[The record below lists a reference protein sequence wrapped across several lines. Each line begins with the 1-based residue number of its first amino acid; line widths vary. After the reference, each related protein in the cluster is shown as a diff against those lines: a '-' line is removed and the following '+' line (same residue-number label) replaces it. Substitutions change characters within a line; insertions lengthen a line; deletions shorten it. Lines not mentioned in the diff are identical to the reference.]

1 MEDFTTSTWKSRL
14 YKSLHITEGSEKENM
29 KPILKTWIVE
39 QHMHTHTQI
48 YTHSQKQLLV

>member
-48 YTHSQKQLLV
+48 YTHSQK